1 MIRYDSDELQLGKN
15 MGGSVDYTNRFM
27 ATLKTFPQKVNHS
40 KPMILSQGTASSRN
54 DSFFSVQ
61 SWMMADFT
69 TSVPSGRGVQ
79 TLYWGADVDTLRFFK
94 SFTKVKKSGKPGI
107 FKAPSLALLKILLAM
122 TSPTNEVSWE
132 VWPPIIAKHVQD
144 DIEVLRRVA
153 KVGHKLLNDAGAGQ
167 VLAGEC
173 TQLEILCIYKKGR
186 KPFFCNKCHLLAI
199 LHSFAFVKKITG
211 WGNQHTC
218 FNLVSQKLSNISWN
232 MDSNRHFNFQ

>member
-1 MIRYDSDELQLGKN
+1 
-15 MGGSVDYTNRFM
+15 
-27 ATLKTFPQKVNHS
+27 
-40 KPMILSQGTASSRN
+40 MILSQGTASSRN
-54 DSFFSVQ
+54 DSFFSVL

-94 SFTKVKKSGKPGI
+94 SFTKLKKSGKPGI

-186 KPFFCNKCHLLAI
+186 EPFFCNKCHLLAI
-199 LHSFAFVKKITG
+199 LHSFAFVKKSTVG
-211 WGNQHTC
+211 GTSTH
-218 FNLVSQKLSNISWN
+218 VSIAKIVQNIFFKISWN

>member
-1 MIRYDSDELQLGKN
+1 MVLSTQSFFAAGSSGALSESDASPLVWLPEDWICHCGLWWGLPHNDSDELQLGKN
-15 MGGSVDYTNRFM
+15 MGGSVDYTNRLM

-186 KPFFCNKCHLLAI
+186 EPFFVINVIC
-199 LHSFAFVKKITG
+199 
-211 WGNQHTC
+211 
-218 FNLVSQKLSNISWN
+218 
-232 MDSNRHFNFQ
+232 

>member
-1 MIRYDSDELQLGKN
+1 MHPPSLDSPRIESVIVVFDEGFLTMIRYDSDELQLGKN

-40 KPMILSQGTASSRN
+40 KLPMILSQGTASSRN

-61 SWMMADFT
+61 SWMRADFT

-186 KPFFCNKCHLLAI
+186 KPFFVINVIC
-199 LHSFAFVKKITG
+199 
-211 WGNQHTC
+211 
-218 FNLVSQKLSNISWN
+218 
-232 MDSNRHFNFQ
+232 